1 MNLLTTESAS
11 MIYAPG
17 TYVRVLFIDK
27 QQCFFRTQKLF
38 GSDRPAITILIVKVS
53 EEGLFYGEQP
63 Q

>member
-1 MNLLTTESAS
+1 